1 MTESWRQLMNV
12 GLVHFMAYPEG
23 DPVQQIRDLGEDD
36 FFDVVE
42 IKPYDDKTMQQIKS
56 ICDTA
61 GLDIGIG
68 AQPGL
73 LGDELSLNDQDEAG
87 RKQAIE
93 SVKGAI
99 DAGYDMDAKIVACL
113 SGPMPDDEDDI
124 ATEME
129 LMVDSCVQLCEYAQQ
144 QADDE
149 PLWVSVEQ
157 FDDLIDKECL
167 IGPVDLTAQLATE
180 VKKQVDNFGLT
191 IDLSHTPMLEAE
203 LPEVL
208 GALGE
213 HMIHAH
219 AGNCVIGDESAELY
233 GDLHPHFGYPG
244 GENDVNELREYL
256 EQLVYVGYFQ
266 NEVPTDRP
274 VFTFEVKPYGD
285 QTPELVIANTKRAFQ
300 RAWALV

>member
-12 GLVHFMAYPEG
+12 GIVHFMAYPEG
-23 DPVQQIRDLGEDD
+23 DPVGQIQDLGEDD

-42 IKPYDDKTMQQIKS
+42 IKPYDDDTMEQIKF
-56 ICDTA
+56 ICDTS
-61 GLDIGIG
+61 GMSIGIG

-87 RKQAIE
+87 RKAAIE

-99 DAGYDMDAKIVACL
+99 DAGYQMDAKIVACL
-113 SGPMPDDEDDI
+113 SGPMPDNEDDI

-149 PLWVSVEQ
+149 PIWLSVEQ
-157 FDDLIDKECL
+157 FDETIDKECL

-191 IDLSHTPMLEAE
+191 VDLSHTPMLEDDLE
-203 LPEVL
+203 EVL
-208 GALGE
+208 GVLGE

-219 AGNCVIGDESAELY
+219 AGNCVIADESAELY
-233 GDLHPHFGYPG
+233 GDLHPRFGYPG
-244 GENDVNELREYL
+244 SENGLEELRNYL

-266 NEVPTDRP
+266 NEVPTDKP

-285 QTPELVIANTKRAFQ
+285 QTPELILAHTRRTFQ
-300 RAWALV
+300 RAWAAV